1 MKRGEIVY
9 VNLPLVQGS
18 HSQGGRRPSILVISE
33 SALPKNPMV
42 MMVPLTSNSAA
53 LRFPFTFQI
62 DPSDQNGLSNPSVAL
77 VFQLC
82 AVDRAHLGKVIG
94 VLEAQHL
101 SKIDDL
107 IRQLLDV

>member
-18 HSQGGRRPSILVISE
+18 HSQGGRRPSILVISDN
-33 SALPKNPMV
+33 ALPKNPMV
-42 MMVPLTSNSAA
+42 IMVPLTSNMATV
-53 LRFPFTFQI
+53 RFPFTFQI
-62 DPSDQNGLSNPSVAL
+62 DPSLQNGLSNPSVAL

-82 AVDRAHLGKVIG
+82 AVDRTHLGRVSGI
-94 VLEAQHL
+94 LEDHHL
-101 SKIDDL
+101 TKIDEM